1 MVEVKS
7 LLELLEKLESE
18 REYGS
23 SRRFNWRVVLLP
35 DYPSLRDF
43 YQLLS
48 EKDNYQ
54 IFFLEDFINSGKRW
68 LSPGDLEKI
77 IKQVSSNKNAVLF
90 GLDSI
95 IRFFSNEEVKRFFS
109 KLFSIERLKV
119 NSKLIIPIAGMSERV
134 ASLLRDDHRVKS
146 REFSP
151 LYIVRANSLNPIRLF
166 INNVPEPLPEKLQ
179 KISELKSFVQ
189 LWKKEGNRWL
199 IDLKKLSSLAEN
211 PSPDSAVEVVKIN
224 SLGQLISE
232 FLGFEALS
240 DCENEAFVRELL
252 EEILDKGAK
261 SWQEIVDREV
271 FSFKEGVCQLITTS
285 GYDGWKL
292 SNYLK
297 VKFPMFK
304 EIITDSFEGTIR
316 SLYRSSFLKEK
327 REVLEALSSN
337 PNWEEVACRALK
349 EEVKYI
355 ELNTGILKCELEA
368 LLEAFSSGKIS
379 LKRLKEKSKE
389 ISCYLSQWSGE
400 VYGQEWVHDYFDSYR
415 LSKLK
420 NSFPEEIKDKV
431 SALNSD
437 KASFNSWYYSFPPVN
452 RSELGS
458 KRSYLLD
465 GVGVEWLGFI
475 ISVAK
480 EFGFVPEKIF
490 ISKADLPSITEFN
503 SFDGVD
509 KLNDFDSLIHSKP
522 YQYPASFVEQ
532 LRTVRRM
539 LEKIFISEKEDFYL
553 FSDHGTTNFSRL
565 AEGLNACQSPEH
577 DGRYCLDQIDTP
589 FGIEWEKNGKRFTV
603 AKLHNSLGRKPAR
616 EAHGGATPE
625 EVLIPIIYFTR
636 TRETVAI
643 GITLKTTKVR
653 RGGTLEI
660 YFDREVE
667 KLKVSLGGKELTVVE
682 KTPKK
687 AVVKIPRKVQAGC
700 WSLEVRAEN
709 QFKAFEIEVIGG
721 MQEEE
726 LL

>member
-7 LLELLEKLESE
+7 LSELLERLEGE
-18 REYGS
+18 RKYGS

-48 EKDNYQ
+48 GRDNYQ
-54 IFFLEDFINSGKRW
+54 VFFLEDFVNSGKRW
-68 LSPGDLEKI
+68 LSAGDLEKI
-77 IKQVSSNKNAVLF
+77 IKQVSSRRNAVLF

-95 IRFFSNEEVKRFFS
+95 IRFFSNEELKRFFG
-109 KLFSIERLKV
+109 KLFSIEGLKV

-134 ASLLRDDHRVKS
+134 ASLLKDDHRVKS

-151 LYIVRANSLNPIRLF
+151 LYTVKVKPLSPIRLF

-179 KISELKSFVQ
+179 RISELKSFVQ
-189 LWKKEGNRWL
+189 LWKKEGDRWL

-211 PSPDSAVEVVKIN
+211 PSPDSAVEVVKVN
-224 SLGQLISE
+224 SLSQLISE

-240 DCENEAFVRELL
+240 EGENETFLRELL
-252 EEILDKGAK
+252 EEVLDKGAK
-261 SWQEIVDREV
+261 SWQEIVGREV
-271 FSFKEGVCQLITTS
+271 SSFKEGVCQLITAS
-285 GYDGWKL
+285 GYGGWKL

-297 VKFPMFK
+297 VKFPKFR
-304 EIITDSFEGTIR
+304 EVITNSFEETIR
-316 SLYRSSFLKEK
+316 NLYRSSFLEEK

-337 PNWEEVACRALK
+337 PNWEEATCRALR
-349 EEVKYI
+349 EEVKDL

-368 LLEAFSSGKIS
+368 LLEAFSNGKVS

-389 ISCYLSQWSGE
+389 ISYYLSPWSGE
-400 VYGQEWVHDYFDSYR
+400 VYGQEWVHDYFNSYR

-420 NSFPEEIKDKV
+420 NSLSEEIKEKV
-431 SALNSD
+431 SALNSN
-437 KASFNSWYYSFPPVN
+437 KASFSNWYYSFPPVD
-452 RSELGS
+452 RSELSS

-465 GVGVEWLGFI
+465 GVGVEWVGFI
-475 ISVAK
+475 LSVAK
-480 EFGFVPEKIF
+480 EFGFVPEKIL
-490 ISKADLPSITEFN
+490 ISKAELPSITEFN
-503 SFDGVD
+503 TFEGID

-522 YQYPASFVEQ
+522 YHYPASFVEQ

-539 LEKIFISEKEDFYL
+539 LEKIFISERGDFCL

-565 AEGLNACQSPEH
+565 TDGLNVCHSPEH
-577 DGRYCLDQIDTP
+577 DGRYCPDPIDTP
-589 FGIEWEKNGKRFTV
+589 FGIVWERNGKKFTV

-625 EVLIPIIYFTR
+625 EVLIPVIYFTR
-636 TRETVAI
+636 AKETAAI
-643 GITLKTTKVR
+643 GITLKSTKVR

-660 YFDREVE
+660 YFEREVE
-667 KLKVSLGGKELTVVE
+667 EVKVSLGGKELMIVE
-682 KTPKK
+682 KTPQK
-687 AVVKIPRKVQAGC
+687 AVVKIPLKVQAGR
-700 WSLEVRAEN
+700 WPLEVQAGS
-709 QFKAFEIEVIGG
+709 QLKTFEVEVIGG